1 MTVSI
6 RCLHAT
12 SISVFFVLF
21 SRHSYNTDK
30 ENLFSQVVAAA
41 AEAISECVVKK
52 EVRQSRLLIV
62 SLSVHRDEE
71 FFSDIPHSVIGL
83 FCPYSTNQ
91 MQLEFN
97 MNCSYQ
103 VFSRES
109 LFNNFP
115 RFNGLKVLYFSPAI
129 ENWNLIKF
137 NTVEISLPNTAA
149 TSKTHVS
156 KGGNRIVGKLFF
168 GVSGIFF
175 MAQRMN
181 YETICLLNG

>member
-71 FFSDIPHSVIGL
+71 SVFSDIPRSVIGL

-103 VFSRES
+103 VFLARACS
-109 LFNNFP
+109 
-115 RFNGLKVLYFSPAI
+115 I
-129 ENWNLIKF
+129 
-137 NTVEISLPNTAA
+137 ISLDSMG
-149 TSKTHVS
+149 SKFFTFHPRL
-156 KGGNRIVGKLFF
+156 RIE
-168 GVSGIFF
+168 I
-175 MAQRMN
+175 
-181 YETICLLNG
+181 